1 MLNNKSFFTQ
11 LNLALH
17 WYLPQPEAD
26 EVRED
31 YRDIQ
36 RQAAEAG
43 EVFPPKE
50 DNPLKIARNL
60 SDRREYRR
68 WLLAFGVMLACPLA
82 VGAYLVNYYFP
93 LFDWQNSVFFTQMF
107 FWLGLLA
114 ALYRGGRGHGLGRG
128 GVLHRLAIRR
138 LGENLLLLYRLGLL
152 LAKGP
157 VSQAG
162 KQG

>member
-31 YRDIQ
+31 YRDMQ

-93 LFDWQNSVFFTQMF
+93 LFDWLETAKESV
-107 FWLGLLA
+107 LLF
-114 ALYRGGRGHGLGRG
+114 
-128 GVLHRLAIRR
+128 
-138 LGENLLLLYRLGLL
+138 
-152 LAKGP
+152 
-157 VSQAG
+157 SS
-162 KQG
+162 